1 MELENK
7 QKRCIIRVREEG
19 TNKIQIE
26 EHESPKLGCAPMV
39 TKWTKQK
46 FPKWVLSKTWK
57 IQNKEE

>member
-1 MELENK
+1 MDMELENK

-39 TKWTKQK
+39 TK
-46 FPKWVLSKTWK
+46 
-57 IQNKEE
+57 